1 MVSKPNEIRG
11 TSSAPRLPQP
21 LISPTLR
28 AMARRFSLHHKPA
41 FVIISN
47 PTMTIETSRN
57 EGDTSALARR
67 RRKARLSRKNEN
79 DKRLREEDE
88 EPEEVVSGP
97 RKKPHITGIKRQAR
111 YDPGVP
117 MTRDELTSWRKEARR
132 VRNRES
138 AAASRQRTR
147 EKIDELEDKLASL
160 SSKYAAALKRIAQ
173 LEAGVSTHSIVPTTV
188 SQEDSRITQVSP
200 ISSPHLASVSPA
212 SSPRSS
218 FSLDDSHHQVQV
230 EQKYQHIMNMITR
243 PAA

>member
-1 MVSKPNEIRG
+1 
-11 TSSAPRLPQP
+11 
-21 LISPTLR
+21 
-28 AMARRFSLHHKPA
+28 MARRFSQHHKPA

-47 PTMTIETSRN
+47 PTMTIETSHN

-79 DKRLREEDE
+79 DKRLREEDDD
-88 EPEEVVSGP
+88 EPEEVISGP
-97 RKKPHITGIKRQAR
+97 RKKPHITGIKCQAR

-173 LEAGVSTHSIVPTTV
+173 LEAGVSNHPIVPTTV
-188 SQEDSRITQVSP
+188 SQEDSSITQVSP
-200 ISSPHLASVSPA
+200 ISSPHLTSVSPA